1 MHTATTYPSHILRS
15 GGKAL
20 HVGRRHLERQH
31 QYDRDPH
38 IVRIHPHSR
47 NRADAVAAGVQRIHH
62 DHVGPLVCLFL
73 EHLDAAADGLYATA
87 RSEERR
93 VGKESAAPWPTYT

>member
-1 MHTATTYPSHILRS
+1 
-15 GGKAL
+15 
-20 HVGRRHLERQH
+20 
-31 QYDRDPH
+31 
-38 IVRIHPHSR
+38 

-87 RSEERR
+87 RGGQR
-93 VGKESAAPWPTYT
+93 VGQDATRVRIVVDDHDGRAVRPVDALEDALDDPIERSGLRDDAVAPEVQGSFT